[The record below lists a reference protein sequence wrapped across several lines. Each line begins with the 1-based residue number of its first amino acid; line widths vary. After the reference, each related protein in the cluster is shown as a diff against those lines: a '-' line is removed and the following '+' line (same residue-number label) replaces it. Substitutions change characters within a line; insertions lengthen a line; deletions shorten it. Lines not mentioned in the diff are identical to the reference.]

1 MAIICLNWEG
11 ENWSSGL
18 PGSRIDP
25 LGPGK
30 SVTFFPV
37 RTRLA
42 LSKSSGAS
50 ERS

>member
-1 MAIICLNWEG
+1 MCLNRED
-11 ENWSSGL
+11 ENWSSGH

-25 LGPGK
+25 LGTGK

-37 RTRLA
+37 ATGLA